1 MTNVVDIKEPAKA
14 KSKKKTHKEPSK
26 AQLQKMELMQAV
38 SGVSAILKQEG
49 DCAMNGNTGQN
60 AIVWWHKGN
69 MQVFIEVCKHGHI
82 TVKIDCDNMKETTL
96 NQLVGFC
103 AINRIEWDV
112 Y

>member
-26 AQLQKMELMQAV
+26 AQFQRMELMQAV
-38 SGVSAILKQEG
+38 SGISAILKQEG
-49 DCAMNGNTGQN
+49 DCAANGTTGEN
-60 AIVWWHKGN
+60 AIIWWHKGDI
-69 MQVFIEVCKHGHI
+69 QVLIEVCKHGHI

-103 AINRIEWDV
+103 ARKHIEYV
-112 Y
+112 IY